1 MSETGWRLA
10 GLSAA
15 EIWSRLA
22 AEFTRA
28 AASARHPLHLVTV
41 ATLGADG
48 GPQARTVVLRGFDAE
63 RRVLWFHTDSRSPKA
78 AEIARD
84 GRVALH
90 WYDAAARLQIR
101 MSADAVL
108 HHGDPVARA
117 AWEAAQPMS
126 RACYASPTPPGTRL
140 TAFPAAA
147 EAPAAADDLGL
158 AHFALVRCRFT
169 AVELLALHASGH
181 ERLLL
186 ALAGAV
192 PTATILAP

>member
-1 MSETGWRLA
+1 MSESGWRLA

-22 AEFTRA
+22 GEFTQA

-41 ATLGADG
+41 ATLGDDG

-63 RRVLWFHTDSRSPKA
+63 RRVLWFHTDVRSPKA
-78 AEIARD
+78 VEIARD

-117 AWEAAQPMS
+117 AWQAAPPMS

-140 TAFPAAA
+140 AEVPAATP
-147 EAPAAADDLGL
+147 APAAGDDRGL

>member
-1 MSETGWRLA
+1 MNETGWQLA
-10 GLSAA
+10 RLSAP

-22 AEFTRA
+22 AELTVA
-28 AASARHPLHLVTV
+28 ASSARHPLHLVTV

-78 AEIARD
+78 AAIARD

-101 MSADAVL
+101 ISAAAVL
-108 HHGDPVARA
+108 HHADSVARA

-126 RACYASPTPPGTRL
+126 RACYASPTAPGTRL
-140 TAFPAAA
+140 TAFPTAAP
-147 EAPAAADDLGL
+147 APAAADDLGL
-158 AHFALVRCRFT
+158 AHFAVVRCRFT

-186 ALAGAV
+186 VLDGPV
-192 PTATILAP
+192 PSGTILAP